1 MIYDAFAYKKAK
13 EYCKEQKVDGMVI
26 KTISTALNEK
36 INYKEVKEDWDMCK
50 VFEEI
55 RAEGRLEG
63 RTETIENGVKGIIR
77 MGKKF
82 GISNENILNSLQED
96 LGISL
101 EEAKKYLDK
110 FSK

>member
-1 MIYDAFAYKKAK
+1 
-13 EYCKEQKVDGMVI
+13 
-26 KTISTALNEK
+26 
-36 INYKEVKEDWDMCK
+36 MCK

-55 RAEGRLEG
+55 RAEGRTEGRLEGRLEG
-63 RTETIENGVKGIIR
+63 RTETIENGAKGIIR

-96 LGISL
+96 LGISF